1 MSNYLG
7 RLRFFDDE
15 EWKKIEIPKGA
26 VKKKY
31 AVSNYG
37 RIVSYMDR
45 VEDGSFLN
53 PSIIRGYFQFK
64 LKFFNER
71 FKSFHFIKSSVQL
84 SSFFLLN
91 CVDRFEARNN
101 PAVSLY
107 FGL

>member
-1 MSNYLG
+1 MYI
-7 RLRFFDDE
+7 
-15 EWKKIEIPKGA
+15 K
-26 VKKKY
+26 
-31 AVSNYG
+31 
-37 RIVSYMDR
+37 RINLYFITTN
-45 VEDGSFLN
+45 SFYIMKN
-53 PSIIRGYFQFK
+53 
-64 LKFFNER
+64 NER